1 MNDSCGARPRPPS
14 SRSRGRGC
22 RRAGSRAARR
32 RPRGAAHLAS
42 QMAIYQIKILNEL
55 RFTQRPVICLG
66 DNQSCSTILA
76 MEHPSRAERHFRVRS
91 DHIRGCVQ
99 DELLTFQ
106 DIPSALNPSD
116 LGSKPIVAHEVWK
129 YLAALMHGKIR
140 IGAPREDFS
149 IQYLRELTETRAIHV
164 PSGERFK
171 STTTA
176 NSSQRSTAQSPASA
190 TMFLESCED
199 GGVTSD
205 REK

>member
-1 MNDSCGARPRPPS
+1 
-14 SRSRGRGC
+14 
-22 RRAGSRAARR
+22 
-32 RPRGAAHLAS
+32 
-42 QMAIYQIKILNEL
+42 
-55 RFTQRPVICLG
+55 
-66 DNQSCSTILA
+66 

-106 DIPSALNPSD
+106 DIPSSLNPSD
-116 LGSKPIVAHEVWK
+116 LGSKPIVAHEAWK

-176 NSSQRSTAQSPASA
+176 NSPRSTAQSPASV
-190 TMFLESCED
+190 TSLFESCED